1 MISHFVFI
9 ATPPECCSQRG
20 GIDSLLQE
28 HS

>member
-9 ATPPECCSQRG
+9 ATPPECCSLRG
-20 GIDSLLQE
+20 GVDSSLQE

>member
-9 ATPPECCSQRG
+9 ATPPECCSLHG
-20 GIDSLLQE
+20 GVDSSLQE